1 MSEAAKA
8 SSVEVDL
15 PLVRRA
21 RDGDYAAF
29 EALVTRYEG
38 KVYALARRIVR
49 EEHDAEEVVQETF
62 LSVVEH
68 LAGFR
73 EDASFRTWLLRIAT
87 NAALKLLRK
96 KRGLPMISREGSGGQ
111 GDDAPL
117 PHPEFIAPWQES
129 PADLAGRHEIRAILE
144 EALEAID
151 EKHRVVFVLR
161 DVQELSTE
169 ETAEVLGISV
179 ANVKIR
185 LMRARLTLRERLTRV
200 LGDKDKQA
208 PSHRHD
214 EEVE

>member
-1 MSEAAKA
+1 MSEEATKP
-8 SSVEVDL
+8 SVDADL

-29 EALVTRYEG
+29 ETLVTRYEG
-38 KVYALARRIVR
+38 KIYALAKRIVR

-62 LSVVEH
+62 LSVLEH
-68 LAGFR
+68 LAVFR

-96 KRGLPMISREGSGGQ
+96 KRGLPMVSLEGSGGQ
-111 GDDAPL
+111 EDEAPL

-129 PADLAGRHEIRAILE
+129 PADLAGRQEIRAILD
-144 EALEAID
+144 EALGTLD

-161 DVQELSTE
+161 DVEELSTE

-179 ANVKIR
+179 ANVKVR
-185 LMRARLTLRERLTRV
+185 LMRARLMLRERLTRV
-200 LGDKDKQA
+200 LGDKDQQA

-214 EEVE
+214 EIE

>member
-1 MSEAAKA
+1 MSEAVKG
-8 SSVEVDL
+8 SSVDIDL

-29 EALVTRYEG
+29 EALVSRYEG
-38 KVYALARRIVR
+38 KVYALAWRIAR

-68 LAGFR
+68 LSTFR

-96 KRGLPMISREGSGGQ
+96 KRGLPMVSLEGSGTQ
-111 GDDAPL
+111 EDDEPL
-117 PHPEFIAPWQES
+117 PHPEFVAPWQES
-129 PADLAGRHEIRAILE
+129 PADLAGRHEIRALLD
-144 EALEAID
+144 EAMTALD
-151 EKHRVVFVLR
+151 EKHRVVFLLR
-161 DVQELSTE
+161 DVEELSTE

-185 LMRARLTLRERLTRV
+185 LMRARLMLRERLTRV
-200 LGDKDKQA
+200 LGDKDRQA
-208 PSHRHD
+208 PPHRHD
-214 EEVE
+214 EVE